1 VRDVYRQVKRRLD
14 DDAGIGMILVIGITL
29 FVAGLTVTAAVI
41 ATNGLGQSRHRVH
54 YEQSLAA
61 AESGIDYALSQVQA
75 AFEQSNADFPLPNA
89 GAPTSAC
96 AVAPL
101 TLDAPYTDGG
111 DEVWARAQLAALVN
125 TAAGRAC
132 LMNTPEGQV
141 LILKPKN
148 HASLADLSQG
158 HVYAQGWSPRYEPGA
173 VSRTIKVDYV
183 LLPYAPAHAIITEG
197 DLTLRGSATVQGAL
211 NANGVSADVHTNAKL
226 SIVGKNDIT
235 GSVTFTGSFDPT
247 GNSYT
252 VGNPGGE
259 PASVASIPLPP
270 VSAVA
275 FYKKAPT
282 LDDAATL
289 SWWDLCPDGM
299 VRTWSESGPCDSS
312 QGGQTPAS
320 FNSNW
325 TFAVKNGI
333 PVWTYDSKSGI
344 KGKDSGTF
352 FVHHANV
359 SNPKGGNATTPRMT
373 VIASATADVYDYTSR
388 TSMCADKQYGNI
400 SWKLNDLT
408 KPAFHNLFF
417 LADGDLD
424 VTANLK
430 NGVNSSETS
439 VISGMYIA
447 GDQVSMGTSSASL
460 VGSVLSRDQCDP
472 PASDAKGT
480 VEDNEV
486 QGQVVSFDP
495 NGASPF
501 SSVIAT
507 TLWTELGGAN

>member
-1 VRDVYRQVKRRLD
+1 VSDVDQTIRRRLAD
-14 DDAGIGMILVIGITL
+14 DTGIGMILVIGITI

-75 AFEQSNADFPLPNA
+75 AFEESNADFPLPNA
-89 GAPTSAC
+89 GVPTSGC
-96 AVAPL
+96 AVEPL

-111 DEVWARAQLAALVN
+111 DEVWARAQLAELMK

-132 LMNTPEGQV
+132 LMNTAEGQV

-148 HASLADLSQG
+148 HPSLADLSQG
-158 HVYAQGWSPRYEPGA
+158 HIYAQGWSPRYEPGA

-183 LLPYAPAHAIITEG
+183 LLPYAPEHAIITQG
-197 DLTLRGSATVQGAL
+197 DLYLTGSATVQGAL
-211 NANGVSADVHTNAKL
+211 NANGVGADVHTNTTL
-226 SIVGKNDIT
+226 HIVGKNDIT
-235 GSVTFTGSFDPT
+235 GSVTFTDGFTQS
-247 GNSYT
+247 GGAYT

-259 PASVASIPLPP
+259 PTTHPSIPLPP
-270 VSAVA
+270 VSALA
-275 FYKKAPT
+275 FYRKAPG
-282 LDDAATL
+282 LDDTAMST
-289 SWWDLCPDGM
+289 WWDLCPDGM
-299 VRTWSESGPCDSS
+299 VRTWSEDGPCDSS
-312 QGGQTPAS
+312 QDGQTPAS

-325 TFAVKNGI
+325 TFAESNGI
-333 PVWTYDSKSGI
+333 PVWTYDSKAGI
-344 KGKDSGTF
+344 RGKDSGTF

-359 SNPKGGNATTPRMT
+359 NNPKGGNATTPRMT
-373 VIASATADVYDYTSR
+373 VIASATADIYDYTDR
-388 TSMCADKQYGNI
+388 GEMCDDKQFGNI

-408 KPAFHNLFF
+408 TPAFHNLFF

-424 VTANLK
+424 VEANLK
-430 NGVNSSETS
+430 NGVNASDTS

-447 GDQVSMGTSSASL
+447 GDQVKMGTSSASL
-460 VGSVLSRDQCDP
+460 VGSVLSREQCSP
-472 PASDAKGT
+472 EASEAKGT
-480 VEDNEV
+480 VEHNAV

-501 SSVIAT
+501 STVIAT
-507 TLWTELGGAN
+507 TLWLELGGAN